1 MKPQRIYLI
10 GPMGA
15 GKSTIGRQLAT
26 ELKLDF
32 VDTDAE
38 IERRCGA
45 DIPWIFDVEGEQG
58 FRVRE
63 TQVLEELSTQSKCVI
78 ATGGGIVT
86 QDRNR
91 QILQGSGFVVYLYT
105 TIEQQVE
112 RTARD
117 RKRPLLQVDE
127 PREVI
132 EALMLEREPMYRDL
146 ADLVVSTDRRT
157 AKKVA
162 VEIVNAVDAS

>member
-58 FRVRE
+58 FRLRE

-146 ADLVVSTDRRT
+146 ADLIVSTDRRT

-162 VEIVNAVDAS
+162 VEIVTAIDAS

>member
-58 FRVRE
+58 FRLRE

-117 RKRPLLQVDE
+117 RKRPLLQVEE

-146 ADLVVSTDRRT
+146 ADLIVSTDRRT

-162 VEIVNAVDAS
+162 VEIVTAIDAS